1 MSIRNP
7 YANFK
12 TDRNAEVS
20 GVVID
25 YGDFKV
31 RLARA
36 GGSNEEY
43 NLAFD
48 RKARAMRRT
57 GTPSAKRMEQISI
70 ELLAETCV
78 KGWQVRDA
86 EGNWVDGI
94 YMPNTGKIEPFNVA
108 NVKALFEQLP
118 DLARALFGEASS
130 LEVFN
135 AQALEEEAGN

>member
-12 TDRNAEVS
+12 TDQSAELS
-20 GVVID
+20 GVIVD

-36 GGSNEEY
+36 GGSNEDY

-48 RKARAMRRT
+48 RKARALRRS
-57 GTPSAKRMEQISI
+57 GTPNAKRMEKISI

-78 KGWQVRDA
+78 KDWQVKNA
-86 EGNWVDGI
+86 EGTWVPGI
-94 YMPNTGKIEPFNVA
+94 YMPNTKTVEPFNVT
-108 NVKALFEQLP
+108 NVKGLFDQLP
-118 DLARALFGEASS
+118 ELARALFAEASG
-130 LEVFN
+130 LELFN